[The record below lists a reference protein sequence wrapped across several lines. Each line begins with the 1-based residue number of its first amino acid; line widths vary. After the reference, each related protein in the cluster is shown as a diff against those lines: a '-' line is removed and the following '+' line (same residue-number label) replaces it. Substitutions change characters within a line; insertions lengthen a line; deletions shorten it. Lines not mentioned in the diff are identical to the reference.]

1 MNKIKLIIQRE
12 YLTRVRKKSFLLTT
26 FLVPLFFI
34 AMYVGVI
41 FLTKKSFDESHAY
54 VYVVDDSAEAS
65 AKLSSSKNVTYL
77 KENQNLQEQIHKIT
91 TEEGRTS
98 ILHIPKDFYLTQK
111 VEFLSIDKPNISI
124 EAEIRDSLN
133 KIVTDQKYESFGI
146 TSEIRR
152 SIVSNVKI
160 ASKEITE
167 AGDTTASNTEVA
179 MAIALALSILV
190 YISLFL
196 YGSQV
201 MRGIIEEKNS
211 RIIEVIISSVKP
223 FQLMMGKIIGI
234 GLVGLTQFA
243 LWIIVSI
250 SLAGI
255 ASSFLVSKE
264 DLTNHWMNNN
274 SQNMGTIN
282 NQATEQASATF
293 SEDTLAELFTLLQ
306 TVNLTEIVVCFFIFF
321 LGGYLIY
328 SALFAAVGSAVDSE
342 TEASQF
348 TLPITM
354 PLLLTYALS
363 FGVLINNPHGS
374 VATWLS
380 FIPFTSPIA
389 MLVRIPFGVPTW
401 QIIISAVLLILGFI
415 FTTWIAARIYRIGI
429 LMYGKKA
436 SYKEL
441 IKWFKYKS

>member
-41 FLTKKSFDESHAY
+41 FLTKKSFDESHSY
-54 VYVVDDSAEAS
+54 VYVVDDSADVS
-65 AKLSSSKNVTYL
+65 AKLNSSKNVTYL
-77 KENQNLQEQIHKIT
+77 KESQNLNEQISKIT
-91 TEEGRTS
+91 KEEAKTS
-98 ILHIPKDFYLTQK
+98 ILHIPKDFYK
-111 VEFLSIDKPNISI
+111 SESVEFLSNDKPNLAI

-133 KIVTDQKYESFGI
+133 RIIKDKKYETYGI
-146 TSEIRR
+146 TADIRR
-152 SIVSNVKI
+152 SIKSDVKI
-160 ASKEITE
+160 RSKEIKEDGATTE
-167 AGDTTASNTEVA
+167 SNTEVA
-179 MAIALALSILV
+179 MAISLALSILV

-223 FQLMMGKIIGI
+223 FELMMGKIVGI

-250 SLAGI
+250 SLVGF
-255 ASSFLVSKE
+255 ASSFLVSKQE
-264 DLTNHWMNNN
+264 LANQLMNSN
-274 SQNMGTIN
+274 SQSIGNLN
-282 NQATEQASATF
+282 NQVDQAPILSG
-293 SEDTLAELFTLLQ
+293 DTLSELLTLLQ
-306 TVNLTEIVVCFFIFF
+306 TVNLTEIVVCFFVFF

-363 FGVLINNPHGS
+363 FGVLINNPHGT

-401 QIIISAVLLILGFI
+401 QIVVSAFLLILGFI
-415 FTTWIAARIYRIGI
+415 LTTWIAARIYRVGI

>member
-26 FLVPLFFI
+26 FLVPLIFI
-34 AMYVGVI
+34 GMYVGVI
-41 FLTKKSFDESHAY
+41 FLTKKSFDESHSH
-54 VYVVDDSAEAS
+54 VYVVDDTKDVMN
-65 AKLSSSKNVTYL
+65 KLNSSKNVSYL
-77 KENQNLQEQIHKIT
+77 NENQDLQKKIQNLQNEDGK
-91 TEEGRTS
+91 TS
-98 ILHIPKDFYLTQK
+98 ILYIPKDFYESES
-111 VEFLSIDKPNISI
+111 VEFLSNDKPNLAI

-133 KIVTDQKYESFGI
+133 RIIKDKKYESYGI
-146 TSEIRR
+146 TAEIRR
-152 SIVSNVKI
+152 SIKSDVKI
-160 ASKEITE
+160 KSKEIKENGATTE
-167 AGDTTASNTEVA
+167 SNTEIA
-179 MAIALALSILV
+179 MGISLALSILV

-223 FQLMMGKIIGI
+223 FQLMMGKIVGI

-243 LWIIVSI
+243 LWIVVSVI
-250 SLAGI
+250 LAGV
-255 ASSFLVSKE
+255 ASMTLVSKE
-264 DLTNHWMNNN
+264 ELANQM
-274 SQNMGTIN
+274 MN
-282 NQATEQASATF
+282 NQAQQSQLLSNQGIENSSSTISNESI
-293 SEDTLAELFTLLQ
+293 AEVISLLQ
-306 TVNLTEIVVCFFIFF
+306 TVDFPLIIGCFFIFF

-363 FGVLINNPHGS
+363 FGVLINNPHGT

-401 QIIISAVLLILGFI
+401 QIVVSAILLILGFI
-415 FTTWIAARIYRIGI
+415 FTTWIAARIYRVGI

-441 IKWFKYKS
+441 LKWFRYKS

>member
-41 FLTKKSFDESHAY
+41 FLTKKSFDESHSY
-54 VYVVDDSAEAS
+54 VYVVDDSANVS
-65 AKLSSSKNVTYL
+65 AKLNSSKNVTYL
-77 KENQNLQEQIHKIT
+77 KESQNLNEQISKIT
-91 TEEGRTS
+91 KDEAKTS
-98 ILHIPKDFYLTQK
+98 ILHIPKDFYK
-111 VEFLSIDKPNISI
+111 SESVEFLSNDKPNLAI

-133 KIVTDQKYESFGI
+133 RIIKDKKYETYGI
-146 TSEIRR
+146 TADIRR
-152 SIVSNVKI
+152 SIKSDVKI
-160 ASKEITE
+160 RSKEIKEDGATTE
-167 AGDTTASNTEVA
+167 SNTEVA
-179 MAIALALSILV
+179 MAISLALSILV

-223 FQLMMGKIIGI
+223 FELMMGKIVGI

-250 SLAGI
+250 SLVGF
-255 ASSFLVSKE
+255 ASSFLVSKQE
-264 DLTNHWMNNN
+264 LANQLMNSN
-274 SQNMGTIN
+274 SQSIGNLN
-282 NQATEQASATF
+282 NQVDQAPILSG
-293 SEDTLAELFTLLQ
+293 DTLGELLTLLQ
-306 TVNLTEIVVCFFIFF
+306 TVNLTEIVVCFFVFF

-363 FGVLINNPHGS
+363 FGVLINNPHGT

-401 QIIISAVLLILGFI
+401 QIVVSAFLLILGFI
-415 FTTWIAARIYRIGI
+415 LTTWIAARIYRVGI

>member
-34 AMYVGVI
+34 SMYVGVI
-41 FLTKKSFDESHAY
+41 FLTKKSFDESHSR
-54 VYVVDDSAEAS
+54 VYVVDETGDVTN
-65 AKLSSSKNVTYL
+65 KLISSKNVSYL
-77 KENQNLQEQIHKIT
+77 KENQDLQEQIKNLHNQ
-91 TEEGRTS
+91 EGKTS
-98 ILHIPKDFYLTQK
+98 ILHIPKDFYETEA
-111 VEFLSIDKPNISI
+111 VEFLSNDKPNLAI

-133 KIVTDQKYESFGI
+133 RIIKDKRYESYGI
-146 TSEIRR
+146 TAEIRR
-152 SIVSNVKI
+152 SIKSAVKI
-160 ASKEITE
+160 KSKEIKENGATTE
-167 AGDTTASNTEVA
+167 SNTGIA
-179 MAIALALSILV
+179 MGISLALSILV

-223 FQLMMGKIIGI
+223 FELMMGKIVGI

-243 LWIIVSI
+243 LWIIVSVF
-250 SLAGI
+250 LAGI
-255 ASSFLVSKE
+255 ASMTFVSQEELANQMLNNQSQQSHFLTDQTLE
-264 DLTNHWMNNN
+264 N
-274 SQNMGTIN
+274 SSNSIN
-282 NQATEQASATF
+282 NESI
-293 SEDTLAELFTLLQ
+293 AEVITMIQ
-306 TVNLTEIVVCFFIFF
+306 TVNLPLIVGCFFVFF

-363 FGVLINNPHGS
+363 FGVLINNPHGT

-389 MLVRIPFGVPTW
+389 MLVRIPFGVPHW
-401 QIIISAVLLILGFI
+401 QIIVSAFLLILGFI
-415 FTTWIAARIYRIGI
+415 LTTWIAARIYRVGI
-429 LMYGKKA
+429 LMYGKKT

>member
-34 AMYVGVI
+34 GMYVGVI
-41 FLTKKSFDESHAY
+41 LLTKKSFDETHAY
-54 VYVVDDSAEAS
+54 VYIVDETNQVIHE
-65 AKLSSSKNVTYL
+65 LNSSKSVTYI
-77 KENQNLQEQIHKIT
+77 KENQELQKQIENLPNDDKKM
-91 TEEGRTS
+91 S
-98 ILHIPKDFYLTQK
+98 ILHIPADFYK
-111 VEFLSIDKPNISI
+111 SERVDFLSHEKPSIST
-124 EAEIRDSLN
+124 EAEIKDSLDRII
-133 KIVTDQKYESFGI
+133 KDKKYVELGI
-146 TSEIRR
+146 SKYVRR
-152 SIVSNVKI
+152 SIKSNVSI
-160 ASKEITE
+160 VTKEIKDGGATQE
-167 AGDTTASNTEVA
+167 SNTEIA
-179 MAIALALSILV
+179 MAIALSLSILV

-201 MRGIIEEKNS
+201 MRGIIEEKSN

-223 FQLMMGKIIGI
+223 FELMMGKIIGI

-243 LWIIVSI
+243 LWIVVSLSLVTIV
-250 SLAGI
+250 G
-255 ASSFLVSKE
+255 SSLVSKE
-264 DLTNHWMNNN
+264 EFTNHLLENQGQNVN
-274 SQNMGTIN
+274 S
-282 NQATEQASATF
+282 AESVDF
-293 SEDTLAELFTLLQ
+293 STQ
-306 TVNLTEIVVCFFIFF
+306 TLTEIFQLMQNINFAEIIICFFIFF

-348 TLPITM
+348 TMPITM

-401 QIIISAVLLILGFI
+401 QIILSALLLLAGFV
-415 FTTWIAARIYRIGI
+415 FTTWVASRIYRVGI

>member
-41 FLTKKSFDESHAY
+41 FLTKKSFDESHTV
-54 VYVVDDSAEAS
+54 VYIVDETNDVIN
-65 AKLSSSKNVTYL
+65 KLNSSKNVTYL
-77 KENQNLQEQIHKIT
+77 KENQDIQQQIKSINSAKDN
-91 TEEGRTS
+91 TS
-98 ILHIPKDFYLTQK
+98 ILHIPRDFYDRES
-111 VEFLSIDKPNISI
+111 VEFLSVDKPNIST
-124 EAEIRDSLN
+124 EADIRDSLN
-133 KIVTDQKYESFGI
+133 RIIKDKKYESYGI
-146 TSEIRR
+146 TKDMRR
-152 SIVSNVKI
+152 AIKSNVVIK
-160 ASKEITE
+160 SKEIKDGTATE
-167 AGDTTASNTEVA
+167 SNTEVA
-179 MAIALALSILV
+179 MAISLALSILV

-250 SLAGI
+250 TLAGI
-255 ASSFLVSKE
+255 ASSTIVSKE
-264 DLTNHWMNNN
+264 DLANQLM
-274 SQNMGTIN
+274 QNKTQQIGMADTPIDQTSSSFDG
-282 NQATEQASATF
+282 ETF
-293 SEDTLAELFTLLQ
+293 AEIIGLLQ
-306 TVNLTEIVVCFFIFF
+306 TLNLSEIVVCFFVFF

-374 VATWLS
+374 VAMWLS

-401 QIIISAVLLILGFI
+401 QIIISAILLILGFI
-415 FTTWIAARIYRIGI
+415 LTTWFAARIYRVGI